1 VRVLLLLALSIGAV
15 SAQTFEVVSIKP
27 VDKSVRPGPPRS
39 DPGMVAFPNSNLK
52 ALISRAYEIAPYQIN
67 GPAWMDTAPPYSFSA
82 RIPEGVSEDKVPVMM
97 QAMLAD
103 RFGLKAHWESPV
115 QPVFELVV
123 GKDGPKLK
131 RTDLVAAV
139 KGPDGKAVGML
150 DMNAAGH
157 IAFRATSMGSLARWL
172 SNQAGRPVIDKT
184 GIDGIFD
191 IDMDSDPSEL
201 AALRRMSAAGELA
214 LPDNSGSSSIF
225 TAIQSLGLK
234 LESKKEPVQHL
245 VIDSVRKEPTEN

>member
-1 VRVLLLLALSIGAV
+1 VRVLLLFAIVTGAL

-27 VDKSVRPGPPRS
+27 RDASVRPGPPRS
-39 DPGMVAFPNSNLK
+39 DPGIVSFPNANVKL
-52 ALISRAYEIAPYQIN
+52 LITRAYDIAPYQIN
-67 GPAWMDTAPPYSFSA
+67 GPAWMDSAPAYSFSA

-115 QPVFELVV
+115 QAVFELVIA
-123 GKDGPKLK
+123 KDGPKLK
-131 RTDLVAAV
+131 RTDLNVAV

-150 DMNAAGH
+150 DMNASGH
-157 IAFRATSMGSLARWL
+157 IAFRATSMGSFARWL
-172 SNQAGRPVIDKT
+172 TSQTGRPVIDKT

-191 IDMDSDPSEL
+191 IEMDSNPAEL
-201 AALRRMSAAGELA
+201 EVLRRMSAAGELA

-225 TAIQSLGLK
+225 TAIESLGLK
-234 LESKKEPVQHL
+234 LESRKEPVKHL
-245 VIDSVRKEPTEN
+245 IIDSVRKEPTEN

>member
-1 VRVLLLLALSIGAV
+1 MRVLLLLAIAIGV
-15 SAQTFEVVSIKP
+15 LNAQTFEVVSIKP
-27 VDKSVRPGPPRS
+27 RDPSVRPGPPRS
-39 DPGMVAFPNSNLK
+39 DPGIVSLPNANLML
-52 ALISRAYEIAPYQIN
+52 LITRAYLIAPYQVN
-67 GPAWMDTAPPYSFSA
+67 GPAWIDGAPAYSFSA
-82 RIPEGVSEDKVPVMM
+82 RIPEGVSEDQVPVMM

-115 QPVFELVV
+115 QAVFELVV
-123 GKDGPKLK
+123 SKDGPKLK
-131 RTDLVAAV
+131 RTDLIAAV
-139 KGPDGKAVGML
+139 KGPDGKAIGML

-172 SNQAGRPVIDKT
+172 SIQAGRPVIEKT

-191 IDMDSDPSEL
+191 IDMDSDPGEL
-201 AALRRMSAAGELA
+201 EVLRRMSAAGDLA
-214 LPDNSGSSSIF
+214 LPDHSGSSSIF

-234 LESKKEPVQHL
+234 LESRKEPVQHL

>member
-1 VRVLLLLALSIGAV
+1 MRALLFLAIAIGALH
-15 SAQTFEVVSIKP
+15 AQTFEVVSIK
-27 VDKSVRPGPPRS
+27 VRDASTRPGPPRS
-39 DPGMVAFPNSNLK
+39 DPGIVSFPNANLRL
-52 ALISRAYEIAPYQIN
+52 LITRAYEIAPYQIN
-67 GPAWMDTAPPYSFSA
+67 GPAWLDAPNYTFNA
-82 RIPEGVSEDKVPVMM
+82 RIPEGVSEDKVPALM

-115 QPVFELVV
+115 QAVFELVV

-150 DMNAAGH
+150 NMNAAGH

-191 IDMDSDPSEL
+191 IDMDSDPGEL
-201 AALRRMSAAGELA
+201 EVLRRMSAAGEVTLDSSNA
-214 LPDNSGSSSIF
+214 SSIF

-234 LESKKEPVQHL
+234 LESHKEPVKHL